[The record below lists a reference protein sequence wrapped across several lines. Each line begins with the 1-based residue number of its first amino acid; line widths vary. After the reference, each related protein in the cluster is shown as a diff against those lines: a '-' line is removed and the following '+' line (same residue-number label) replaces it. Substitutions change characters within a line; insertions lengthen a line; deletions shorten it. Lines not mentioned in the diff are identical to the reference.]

1 MSPHL
6 AVWLEAAAAAIVIL
20 LAIRYAR
27 THPKVPEEDGEDG
40 GVIDPELEHGRLPG
54 VVRPPGP
61 Y

>member
-6 AVWLEAAAAAIVIL
+6 AVWLEAAAAAIVIAL
-20 LAIRYAR
+20 SVRYAR
-27 THPKVPEEDGEDG
+27 RHPRIPEEGGEDVE
-40 GVIDPELEHGRLPG
+40 VIDPELEHGHLPG